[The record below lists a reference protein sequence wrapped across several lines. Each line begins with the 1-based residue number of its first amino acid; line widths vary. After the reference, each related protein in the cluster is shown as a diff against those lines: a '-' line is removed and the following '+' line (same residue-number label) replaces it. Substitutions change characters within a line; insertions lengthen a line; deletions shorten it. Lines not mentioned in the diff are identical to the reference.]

1 MYVCMYVCMYIC
13 MYLYIYAIIC
23 VYYCNY
29 VHWHVLVTYNANL
42 KKEQQTNRTGAPGF
56 LLLLHPGPAAE
67 SSWWGYKEF
76 LRQTL
81 RRPSLKYRNIS
92 CSHLNIYIFDITKQ
106 NHWGSAVLRLAKGN
120 LKVWAN
126 LSASSNPGACTESGN
141 WGTASFCELSPSGGL
156 DLGRCFGGCFRG
168 QLDSKKVSCAMGQ
181 VLIRGPW
188 RLPLRIPE
196 NNVSMCTCVHM

>member
-1 MYVCMYVCMYIC
+1 MYVC

-126 LSASSNPGACTESGN
+126 LSASSNPEHVLSQGTGELLVFVSFHRAVAWTLAAASAAAFEASWIRRRFPVP
-141 WGTASFCELSPSGGL
+141 WGKF
-156 DLGRCFGGCFRG
+156 
-168 QLDSKKVSCAMGQ
+168 
-181 VLIRGPW
+181 
-188 RLPLRIPE
+188 
-196 NNVSMCTCVHM
+196 